1 MSKTSVRFIALHI
14 VPREVSAV
22 TKVDVD
28 TTGDEQKFNEINWFE
43 ALPKGGNYGWQLLPR
58 VATKDTP

>member
-1 MSKTSVRFIALHI
+1 MRGLSKTSVRFIALHI

-43 ALPKGGNYGWQLLPR
+43 VLPR

>member
-1 MSKTSVRFIALHI
+1 M
-14 VPREVSAV
+14 PREVSAV

-43 ALPKGGNYGWQLLPR
+43 ALPRVATLAKGGN
-58 VATKDTP
+58 